1 MENNE
6 NLVFDTENTEQTAE
20 QTPKTYT
27 EEEFNAKLDE
37 VLGKKI
43 ARKEAKIRKEY
54 ERKYGDLEEVLKAG
68 TGKDNVV
75 EMADT
80 FRDFY
85 QRKGITIP
93 QKPAYSDRDIEVL
106 ARAEADDIIHS
117 GDDEVAD
124 ELKRLT
130 DIGFENMTAR
140 EKAVFKTLAEH
151 RNETD
156 RGRQLSKI
164 GVTADVY
171 NSREFKEFAS
181 KFSASTPITE
191 VFEIYSKQQPKKE
204 IKTMGSMKNSD
215 SNDSNIKDFYTRDEA
230 LKFTKKDFD
239 NNPALF
245 KAVEASMLK
254 W

>member
-1 MENNE
+1 MEMNE
-6 NLVFDTENTEQTAE
+6 NFVEQAENVVQT
-20 QTPKTYT
+20 T
-27 EEEFNAKLDE
+27 EETATEPAKLFTQEDMNAA
-37 VLGKKI
+37 VGKAK
-43 ARKEAKIRKEY
+43 ARERAKVEKKYEKEY
-54 ERKYGDLEEVLKAG
+54 GGLLDVLKAG

-93 QKPAYSDRDIEVL
+93 QKPTYSDKDVEVL
-106 ARAEADDIIHS
+106 ARADADDIIRS
-117 GDDEVAD
+117 GYDEVED

-151 RNETD
+151 RNEAD

-164 GVTADVY
+164 GVTEEEY
-171 NSREFKEFAS
+171 NSAEFKAFAS
-181 KFSASTPITE
+181 KFAATTPITE
-191 VFEIYSKQQPKKE
+191 VFEIYSKQQPKKN
-204 IKTMGSMKNSD
+204 IQTMGSMKNSD
-215 SNDSNIKDFYTRDEA
+215 STDSAIKDFYTRDEA

-239 NNPALF
+239 KNPALF
-245 KAVEASMLK
+245 KAVCESMQK